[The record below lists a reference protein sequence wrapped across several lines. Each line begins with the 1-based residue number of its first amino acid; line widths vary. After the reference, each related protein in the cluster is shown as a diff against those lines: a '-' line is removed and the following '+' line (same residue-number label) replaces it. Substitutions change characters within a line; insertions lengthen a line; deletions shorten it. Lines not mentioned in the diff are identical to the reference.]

1 MVTRKDKRRECP
13 HCGRVTDNP
22 NETTCTACGYLT
34 REVKKVVTKG
44 TESQLA
50 KDLASEYTMSVD
62 EAAKALN
69 KAAKTK
75 PDDEGMVDLSEEEK

>member
-44 TESQLA
+44 KTSGA
-50 KDLASEYTMSVD
+50 VISPVDTPMSEISKKID
-62 EAAKALN
+62 AA
-69 KAAKTK
+69 
-75 PDDEGMVDLSEEEK
+75 MVDLSEEE

>member
-44 TESQLA
+44 KTIDEMTGEVGNA
-50 KDLASEYTMSVD
+50 INKAVD
-62 EAAKALN
+62 EEIMEHV
-69 KAAKTK
+69 
-75 PDDEGMVDLSEEEK
+75 PDEDMVDLSEEEK

>member
-34 REVKKVVTKG
+34 REVKKVVMKG
-44 TESQLA
+44 KTGRLAETLGKEYSMTTEE
-50 KDLASEYTMSVD
+50 ASE
-62 EAAKALN
+62 ALD
-69 KAAKTK
+69 KAASIEHNG
-75 PDDEGMVDLSEEEK
+75 EGMVDLSEEK